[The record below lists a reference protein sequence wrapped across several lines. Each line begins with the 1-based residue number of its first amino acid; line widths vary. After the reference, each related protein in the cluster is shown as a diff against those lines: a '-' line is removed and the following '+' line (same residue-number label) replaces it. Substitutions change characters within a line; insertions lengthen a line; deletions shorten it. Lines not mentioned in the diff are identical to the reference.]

1 MNARQQPAFSL
12 LFIVALIF
20 PSAPECHSLLLY
32 ALTFGAPLASQ
43 DDDFQRGL
51 QALKENH
58 PEAALESL
66 TSAEQKSPGDAR
78 IRNFRGIA
86 LARLGQTSEAAAEYH
101 EAIRLDPHFED
112 AYRNL
117 GFLQWAERQFD
128 QARGTLQLA
137 VELNPSDSFA
147 HYYLG
152 RVQLDARLY
161 VEAFRELEL
170 SGVPWPAEP
179 DFLIDAA
186 AGYLALG
193 KEDQACKTLHK
204 LVRLP
209 VLDTQAAQ
217 AASLLLL
224 VHDNEGAIEI
234 LQKLSTRQSSAVEP
248 WVEFDLAL
256 TYFSAG
262 KYENAVEQ
270 ARSYMDRLHATGS
283 TPVGMAQAWTLIGI
297 SEAHRN
303 HADIAINA
311 FRQAA
316 TLAPDQEEHWL
327 NLTRELMEVSRFA
340 EAISAV
346 QDGIKSNPNSYALHL
361 RLGAANMAAGHYTE
375 AETAFRDLVTAGDPL
390 PTSYV
395 GLTQVLL
402 RIGRAEE
409 AVSVLTAARQK
420 LGANFLI
427 SYFLGLSLDRAGKRL
442 EAIAAYKEAVRLNP
456 SSSEAHLGLGKV
468 ELALAR
474 VSDAIVELKEALRL
488 DPANRQAKRLLSQ
501 AYRRA
506 GDTRQAANLAEADEE
521 NSSPAQGDLLGDF
534 VLPQWQTPAIN
545 RRK

>member
-1 MNARQQPAFSL
+1 MNAGQQSVFPL
-12 LFIVALIF
+12 LFIIVSIF
-20 PSAPECHSLLLY
+20 PSFSMCRSELTYAETFVDLL
-32 ALTFGAPLASQ
+32 ARQ

-51 QALKENH
+51 QALKENRL
-58 PEAALESL
+58 EAALESL
-66 TSAEQKSPGDAR
+66 TSAEQKRPGDAR
-78 IRNFRGIA
+78 IRNFRGIV
-86 LARLGQTSEAAAEYH
+86 LARLEKTSEAAAEYH
-101 EAIRLDPHFED
+101 EAIRLDPRFED

-117 GFLQWAERQFD
+117 GFLQWTERQFD
-128 QARGTLQLA
+128 QARETLQRA
-137 VELNPSDSFA
+137 VELNPSDSFV

-161 VEAFRELEL
+161 AEAFRELEL
-170 SGVPWPAEP
+170 SGIPWPVEP
-179 DFLIDAA
+179 DFLMEAA

-193 KEDQACKTLHK
+193 KEDEARKTLHQ

-224 VHDNEGAIEI
+224 IHDNEGAIEI

-248 WVEFDLAL
+248 WVQFDLAL
-256 TYFSAG
+256 TYLSVG
-262 KYENAVEQ
+262 KYENAFEQ
-270 ARSYMDRLHATGS
+270 ARSYIDRLHVTSS

-303 HADIAINA
+303 HADIAVNA

-327 NLTRELMEVSRFA
+327 NLTRELMALSRFA
-340 EAISAV
+340 EAISTV

-361 RLGAANMAAGHYTE
+361 RLGAANMAAGHYAE

-390 PTSYV
+390 PTGYI
-395 GLTQVLL
+395 GLAQVLL
-402 RIGRAEE
+402 RTGRAEE
-409 AVSVLTAARQK
+409 SVAELTAARQK

-427 SYFLGLSLDRAGKRL
+427 SYFLGLSLDHAGKRL
-442 EAIAAYKEAVRLNP
+442 EAISAYQEAVRLNP
-456 SSSEAHLGLGKV
+456 NSSEAHLGLGKV

-474 VSDAIVELKEALRL
+474 VSDAIIELKEALRL
-488 DPANRQAKRLLSQ
+488 DPANQQAKRLLSQ

-506 GDTRQAANLAEADEE
+506 GDTERAANLAGATQE
-521 NSSPAQGDLLGDF
+521 NSSGAQGDLLSDF
-534 VLPQWQTPAIN
+534 ILPQWQAPAKN
-545 RRK
+545 QKE